1 MDLADQRDCPLEEA
15 HYKVLRDLTMDFM
28 KRISLQKRID
38 AFLKLG
44 KIDYCPHVDNYAI
57 FLLYK

>member
-1 MDLADQRDCPLEEA
+1 
-15 HYKVLRDLTMDFM
+15 MDFM

-44 KIDYCPHVDNYAI
+44 KTDYCPHVDNYAI